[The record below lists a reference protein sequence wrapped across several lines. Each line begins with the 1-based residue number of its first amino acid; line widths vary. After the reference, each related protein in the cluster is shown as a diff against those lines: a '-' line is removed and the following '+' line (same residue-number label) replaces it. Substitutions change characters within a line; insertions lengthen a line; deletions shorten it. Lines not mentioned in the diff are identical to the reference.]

1 MHVLGSACLLY
12 GLNRSQ
18 HIALSMYSIR
28 TYRYCVFQNSVHS
41 KQTKDVKIK
50 YRHNIDAASFTYI
63 EGSAKGM
70 IHQKIFSHIYI
81 QKRLSPNS

>member
-1 MHVLGSACLLY
+1 
-12 GLNRSQ
+12 
-18 HIALSMYSIR
+18 MYSNR
-28 TYRYCVFQNSVHS
+28 TYRSCVLQNSVHS

-50 YRHNIDAASFTYI
+50 YRHNIGAASFTYL
-63 EGSAKGM
+63 EGSAKGI